1 MVKKSFKSEK
11 LIHFKLDNAL
21 FLSGPKLPFK
31 LSDSTMVSSPT
42 DKGVVVIG
50 GQMEGD
56 YSWEQIPSNALIELS
71 GDTIDTLKWT
81 VLRQKLNYPR
91 SEHLAF
97 AISPQTSAELSEK
110 YKNPTKMKLT

>member
-1 MVKKSFKSEK
+1 
-11 LIHFKLDNAL
+11 
-21 FLSGPKLPFK
+21 
-31 LSDSTMVSSPT
+31 MVSSPT

-81 VLRQKLNYPR
+81 ILKQKLNYQR
-91 SEHLAF
+91 FLHLSF
-97 AISPQTSAELSEK
+97 PISPQTSTELSQK
-110 YKNPTKMKLT
+110 YWEDGTVEARAARPYQAFWGLSGRPGPVA